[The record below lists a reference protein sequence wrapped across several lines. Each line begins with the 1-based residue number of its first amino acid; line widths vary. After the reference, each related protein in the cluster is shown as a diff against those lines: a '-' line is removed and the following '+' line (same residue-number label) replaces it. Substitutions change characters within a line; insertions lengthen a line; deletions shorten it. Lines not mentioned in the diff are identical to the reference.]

1 MSARSLFLC
10 LLSLLCL
17 VPWVRAEQTV
27 KAIGQARIQTDKAE
41 AKARALNQALNL
53 ALAHAVV
60 NHLPDALVKD
70 HFQRIS
76 PKFDNGEKYVQKYQV
91 LAESQVGRA
100 IVLLVE
106 AEVSLKAFEKELAI
120 FQPPEAKKPK
130 TLPSVLFA
138 VAEQKISDLSP
149 RYWWS
154 GDPAPIR
161 NHSEKALAEVF
172 EEKGFSVVAHGFQPP
187 EMALEAA
194 VIYQPELENQ
204 EALAMARALEA
215 EVVVPGKSMVY
226 QVPNTLEGEERS
238 FSGTVNLRAL
248 DLSTGKELASVLK
261 SHVSVSADPETGC
274 ARALQEAG
282 RLAGEAL
289 AEKLLSRQKPS
300 LETEKPAKAK
310 GTEAQNGSVRILLSG
325 TRHLGSFIHFR
336 RVLNA
341 LEGVAGFHIQE
352 MGADSARLEVKYPG
366 TAEELAQALVA
377 REYESFGLDI
387 AEVTESGMKASL
399 IPK

>member
-1 MSARSLFLC
+1 MSARCLLLC
-10 LLSLLCL
+10 LLSLLWL
-17 VPWVRAEQTV
+17 VPSAQAGRTV

-60 NHLPDALVKD
+60 NHLPDTPVKD

-76 PKFDNGEKYVQKYQV
+76 PKFENGEKYIQRYQV

-138 VAEQKISDLSP
+138 VAEQKIGDLSP

-172 EEKGFSVVAHGFQPP
+172 AEKGFSVVAHGFQPP

-204 EALAMARALEA
+204 EALAMAGAMEA
-215 EVVVPGKSMVY
+215 EVVVAGKSMVY
-226 QVPNTLEGEERS
+226 QVPNTLAGEKRS

-248 DLSTGKELASVLK
+248 DRSTGKELASVLK
-261 SHVSVSADPETGC
+261 SHVSVSTDPEEGC

-300 LETEKPAKAK
+300 PETDKPAEAAETE
-310 GTEAQNGSVRILLSG
+310 NGSVRILLSG

-341 LEGVAGFHIQE
+341 LEGVAGFHIEE
-352 MGADSARLEVKYPG
+352 MGADTARLEVKYPD
-366 TAEELAQALVA
+366 TAEALAEALIA

-387 AEVTESGMKASL
+387 TEVTQTSMKASL